1 MPADRYFSTDLF
13 EFLTAL
19 CVHNQREWFQ
29 KNKERY
35 EALVRDPL
43 LRFIAD
49 LSPGLRKIN
58 SHMVADASPT
68 GGSVMRI
75 YRDIRFSKDK
85 SPYKTSVA
93 AHFWHDKGKEDA
105 TPAYYLHLEPGG
117 SLIGA
122 GIWRP
127 DARALKKI
135 RDAIVNDPKRWSQ
148 VTSAGELGYCKMSG
162 ESLHRPPRGYDLN
175 HLFIDDIRR
184 RDFTLGLR
192 LSDKEVVKPDFL
204 EFTLAAFRKTAPFV
218 EFLSKAIGL
227 P

>member
-1 MPADRYFSTDLF
+1 M
-13 EFLTAL
+13 
-19 CVHNQREWFQ
+19 
-29 KNKERY
+29 
-35 EALVRDPL
+35 
-43 LRFIAD
+43 
-49 LSPGLRKIN
+49 
-58 SHMVADASPT
+58 
-68 GGSVMRI
+68 
-75 YRDIRFSKDK
+75 
-85 SPYKTSVA
+85 
-93 AHFWHDKGKEDA
+93 
-105 TPAYYLHLEPGG
+105 
-117 SLIGA
+117 IGA

-175 HLFIDDIRR
+175 HPFIDDIRR
-184 RDFTLGLR
+184 KDFTLGLR

>member
-1 MPADRYFSTDLF
+1 M
-13 EFLTAL
+13 
-19 CVHNQREWFQ
+19 
-29 KNKERY
+29 
-35 EALVRDPL
+35 
-43 LRFIAD
+43 
-49 LSPGLRKIN
+49 
-58 SHMVADASPT
+58 
-68 GGSVMRI
+68 
-75 YRDIRFSKDK
+75 
-85 SPYKTSVA
+85 A

-105 TPAYYLHLEPGG
+105 RPAYYLHLEPGG

-162 ESLHRPPRGYDLN
+162 ESLQRPPRGYDLN

-184 RDFTLGLR
+184 KDFTLGLR